1 MKKLFMVLAATVIC
15 GVFLLSSCKK
25 DVINLKELI
34 IGKWMLTEINDRAI
48 TTNDKVVY
56 TFVSATK
63 AYMSASFSNNSSMS
77 NLWSD
82 QREVDVAIN
91 GKTMTITFHPEQNLT
106 TVDELVVTT
115 INNSG
120 FTADYKATVTEGSN
134 VVYSRQGTVRFTKLN
149 VDYRE
154 AIIGKWECTEL
165 NGIETYNDVNAR
177 LEFFAN
183 GNYKY
188 WRKNAAGEWEAVT
201 NREYQ
206 NYFVDGKLLATRW
219 KNYGENELRE
229 WWEIASLANGQMQ
242 WTALRQN
249 ANGTTSQQ
257 KMKWVKVN
265 E

>member
-1 MKKLFMVLAATVIC
+1 
-15 GVFLLSSCKK
+15 
-25 DVINLKELI
+25 
-34 IGKWMLTEINDRAI
+34 MLTEINGRTI

-63 AYMSASFSNNSSMS
+63 AYMSASFSNDSDMS

-82 QREVDVAIN
+82 QREVDVAITGN
-91 GKTMTITFHPEQNLT
+91 TMTVTFQPEPAMS
-106 TVDELVVTT
+106 TVDELSVTT

-120 FTADYKATVTEGSN
+120 FAANYKATVTDGGN

-149 VDYRE
+149 TDYRE

-177 LEFFAN
+177 LEFFAD

-188 WRKNAAGEWEAVT
+188 WRKNSAGEWEAVT

-219 KNYGENELRE
+219 KNIGEAELRE
-229 WWEIASLANGQMQ
+229 WWEITSLSRGKMQ

-249 ANGTTSQQ
+249 EDGTTAKQG
-257 KMKWVKVN
+257 MKWVKV
-265 E
+265 EE